1 MFSTLDL
8 ASAKN
13 EYHKRIEGD
22 SHYAPNKS
30 EVSYELSAM
39 SAKDRGEI
47 LEIMIADYLNENGVE
62 SEIHPHAA
70 YDIDTYIQGRHIKV
84 EVKSSMKAKKDG
96 KYNFV
101 GIKPEK
107 FDLLILV
114 FVDPDCGPQVKT
126 VSKREVNRHAKN
138 YKRYEKGYTMTF
150 NATSYH
156 IEDGIYYQDNGP
168 VKTTEIEMMLDKG
181 QVHSV
186 EYHYAK

>member
-13 EYHKRIEGD
+13 EYYNRIEGD

-39 SAKDRGEI
+39 TCKDRGEI
-47 LEIMIADYLNENGVE
+47 IEIMISDYLNQNGVE

-70 YDIDTYIQGRHIKV
+70 YDIDTYNQGRHIKV
-84 EVKSSMKAKKDG
+84 EVKSAMKAKKDG
-96 KYNFV
+96 KYTFV

-107 FDLLILV
+107 FDLLIIV
-114 FVDPDCGPQVKT
+114 FVDPDHGPQVKT
-126 VSKREVNRHAKN
+126 VSKQEVDRFTLHC
-138 YKRYEKGYTMTF
+138 KRYEKGYTMTF
-150 NATSYH
+150 NT
-156 IEDGIYYQDNGP
+156 DQTGP
-168 VKTTEIEMMLDKG
+168 VRTTEIEMMLDKG
-181 QVHSV
+181 QVNSV

>member
-13 EYHKRIEGD
+13 EYHKRIGGD

-62 SEIHPHAA
+62 SEIHPHLD

-84 EVKSSMKAKKDG
+84 EVKSSMKAKKDS
-96 KYNFV
+96 KYQFQ

-114 FVDPDCGPQVKT
+114 FVDPDFGPQVKT
-126 VSKREVNRHAKN
+126 VSKREVNEFTKI
-138 YKRYEKGYTMTF
+138 YKRYEKGYTMAF
-150 NATSYH
+150 DADY
-156 IEDGIYYQDNGP
+156 NGP
-168 VKTTEIEMMLDKG
+168 VRTNEIEMMLDKG